1 MSFIF
6 DMTEFEDLNLSR
18 GGLILAC
25 IFIGTLY
32 LGFFF
37 IQYLG

>member
-6 DMTEFEDLNLSR
+6 DITEFEDLNLSR
-18 GGLILAC
+18 EGLMFASA
-25 IFIGTLY
+25 FIGTLY